1 MHSRTYFASYRIK
14 HKQIV
19 QLKRR
24 ALLHLN
30 GTRTGFDFRGDT
42 CKIRLSSRRLYEK
55 PFIRRHIISTI
66 FSRILSGEIPS
77 AKLYDDNL
85 FYAFLDVRPIRM
97 GHALLIPKQAID
109 YIFDLHDDLL
119 QKMLVVA
126 RPIAKAIEQ
135 HIPCKKVGLMVA
147 GLEVRHCHL
156 HLVPI
161 DDVGDLNF
169 GKAQA
174 ADFSD
179 LQLLAEKIRHS
190 LSQDT

>member
-1 MHSRTYFASYRIK
+1 M
-14 HKQIV
+14 
-19 QLKRR
+19 
-24 ALLHLN
+24 
-30 GTRTGFDFRGDT
+30 
-42 CKIRLSSRRLYEK
+42 
-55 PFIRRHIISTI
+55 STI
-66 FSRILSGEIPS
+66 FTRILSGEIPS
-77 AKLYDDNL
+77 AKLYEDDL
-85 FYAFLDVRPIRM
+85 FYAFLDVRPIRR
-97 GHALLIPKQAID
+97 GHALLIPKQEID
-109 YIFDLHDDLL
+109 YIFDLPDALL

-126 RPIAKAIEQ
+126 KPIAKAIEQ
-135 HIPCKKVGLMVA
+135 HIACKKVGLMVA

-179 LQLLAEKIRHS
+179 LQLLAEKIRHT